1 MRLKNKEINTISEHR
16 LSPVPEERLLPR
28 TPMAHVITMALE
40 YKRQIKV
47 SY

>member
-1 MRLKNKEINTISEHR
+1 MRLKKNMEIITIPEHR
-16 LSPVPEERLLPR
+16 LSAVPEERPR
-28 TPMAHVITMALE
+28 TPMAHLITMALE

>member
-1 MRLKNKEINTISEHR
+1 MEMITISEHR
-16 LSPVPEERLLPR
+16 LSAVPEERLLPR
-28 TPMAHVITMALE
+28 TPMAHLIAMALE